1 MKIKSTTSQ
10 KPGTKQPYSGGARK
24 RAGVPMSAV
33 PSGSGRSTPP
43 ELPAYLASTDP
54 GSDPGNGAVLNRD
67 VYTPYVRKIFP
78 GFEPQSDW
86 ELATLA
92 TTKFRGTNEEIR
104 AWLDRKRVLD
114 MSAFGPGDII
124 ERMATKTLNMWVEN
138 SGATPAPGA
147 KSVFTQPI
155 PDSSYSIRL
164 FPGSISAAEYC
175 MDFVVTETG
184 QPVNSPF
191 EFELWAI
198 PHPDATHLTPFTGQL
213 MSIERAHG
221 IKQEDILPGE
231 EKFILRDGLTCLL
244 RRPGK
249 KPVRFTVPTRRRT
262 ESTEAVDVLS
272 FPTSIDP

>member
-1 MKIKSTTSQ
+1 
-10 KPGTKQPYSGGARK
+10 
-24 RAGVPMSAV
+24 MSAV

-54 GSDPGNGAVLNRD
+54 GPNPGNGAVLNRD

-138 SGATPAPGA
+138 SGVRRSVLRLPCWPDLAAQAKPAPGA

-198 PHPDATHLTPFTGQL
+198 PHPDAPHLTPFTGQL

-262 ESTEAVDVLS
+262 ESTKAVDVLS
-272 FPTSIDP
+272 FPTFIDP